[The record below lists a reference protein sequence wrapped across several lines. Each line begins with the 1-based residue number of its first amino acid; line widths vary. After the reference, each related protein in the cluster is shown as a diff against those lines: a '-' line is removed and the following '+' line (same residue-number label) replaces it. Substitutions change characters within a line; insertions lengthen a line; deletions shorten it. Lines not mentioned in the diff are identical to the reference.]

1 MRERSIDRIRNATF
15 SHAVRGYD
23 RHEVDRF
30 LGELAD
36 WLEEGGEGETTSET
50 IRAELERVGEQTG
63 AILTEAHDAAEAIR
77 DNAAA
82 EARQKL
88 VTANV
93 TAESIRTSAGEQTAE
108 IREEADAYALRTRT
122 EADEHAEAARAEAD
136 SYASEQ
142 RSDAEAAAEAA
153 REDAKRA
160 AERIVAEANRR
171 RTEIEETISDLERRR
186 DAVLAEL
193 DRLASGITG
202 AASRHRAEGEP
213 GPDAEAAPER
223 EDAEV
228 DSEARTA
235 RHPSTSA

>member
-23 RHEVDRF
+23 RHEVDQF

-36 WLEEGGEGETTSET
+36 WLEEGGEGEAASET

-122 EADEHAEAARAEAD
+122 EADEHAEAARAETD

-202 AASRHRAEGEP
+202 AASQHRAEGEP
-213 GPDAEAAPER
+213 APDGEAELER